1 MRGLLTENYVA
12 SVMSFV
18 GYKYGRETA
27 LDLSVGSDGFE
38 PVEEEE
44 EDEDEALMSPYH
56 SGYAASIVSESPSAS
71 FFQ

>member
-1 MRGLLTENYVA
+1 
-12 SVMSFV
+12 MSFV

-38 PVEEEE
+38 PVEEED
-44 EDEDEALMSPYH
+44 EDEGEDEALMSPYH
-56 SGYAASIVSESPSAS
+56 SGYAASIVSESPPAS